1 MFYKFHNIRIK
12 KKGAGNETFI
22 YKSFANFR
30 GGGVK
35 SDPPKQ
41 GTEHGNP
48 KHKPKN
54 LIHDHTEKIR
64 TFAFCIIFALLWGTS
79 PVGAAVNDN
88 LQTVA
93 QALLGPVDAQVTG
106 SYESSSTN
114 AKLNSLQKQVTTL
127 QNSVNEL
134 RTALGK

>member
-1 MFYKFHNIRIK
+1 MFYKFQNICIK

-30 GGGVK
+30 GGGKIPSEIK
-35 SDPPKQ
+35 SQSKS
-41 GTEHGNP
+41 H
-48 KHKPKN
+48 KN
-54 LIHDHTEKIR
+54 LIHDHAEKIR

>member
-1 MFYKFHNIRIK
+1 MKGDTILCLKNISNI
-12 KKGAGNETFI
+12 
-22 YKSFANFR
+22 SW
-30 GGGVK
+30 GGGKIPSEIK
-35 SDPPKQ
+35 SQSKS
-41 GTEHGNP
+41 H
-48 KHKPKN
+48 KN
-54 LIHDHTEKIR
+54 LIHDHAEKIR

-106 SYESSSTN
+106 SYESASTN

>member
-1 MFYKFHNIRIK
+1 MKHLFTKVSQI
-12 KKGAGNETFI
+12 
-22 YKSFANFR
+22 FA
-30 GGGVK
+30 GGVK

-54 LIHDHTEKIR
+54 LIHDHKEKIR

>member
-1 MFYKFHNIRIK
+1 MKHLFTKVSQIF
-12 KKGAGNETFI
+12 
-22 YKSFANFR
+22 

>member
-1 MFYKFHNIRIK
+1 MKHLFTKVSQIF
-12 KKGAGNETFI
+12 
-22 YKSFANFR
+22 
-30 GGGVK
+30 GGVK

>member
-1 MFYKFHNIRIK
+1 MKGDTIACLKNITNFWGGGIIPSEIKSQSKSHNI
-12 KKGAGNETFI
+12 
-22 YKSFANFR
+22 
-30 GGGVK
+30 
-35 SDPPKQ
+35 
-41 GTEHGNP
+41 
-48 KHKPKN
+48 
-54 LIHDHTEKIR
+54 LILDDAEKIR

>member
-1 MFYKFHNIRIK
+1 MKGDTILCLKNISNI
-12 KKGAGNETFI
+12 
-22 YKSFANFR
+22 SV
-30 GGGVK
+30 GGGKIPSEIK
-35 SDPPKQ
+35 SQSKS
-41 GTEHGNP
+41 H
-48 KHKPKN
+48 KN
-54 LIHDHTEKIR
+54 LIHDHAEKIR

-127 QNSVNEL
+127 QNYVNEL

>member
-1 MFYKFHNIRIK
+1 M
-12 KKGAGNETFI
+12 
-22 YKSFANFR
+22 
-30 GGGVK
+30 
-35 SDPPKQ
+35 
-41 GTEHGNP
+41 
-48 KHKPKN
+48 
-54 LIHDHTEKIR
+54 
-64 TFAFCIIFALLWGTS
+64 
-79 PVGAAVNDN
+79 GAAVNDN